1 MESVS
6 FFPYFLSLIFVLGLI
21 MGVAWLMARSG
32 FTTGTWFKSLNAGKN
47 RRLEILETMPL
58 DARRRVVIFR
68 RDDKEHVLIIGAT
81 SEHILES
88 DIKNPNQVTPNAGID
103 KN

>member
-6 FFPYFLSLIFVLGLI
+6 FLPYFLSLAFVLGLI
-21 MGVAWLMARSG
+21 MLVAWVLARSG

-68 RDDKEHVLIIGAT
+68 RDDKEHVMVIGAT
-81 SEHILES
+81 NEHILET
-88 DIKNPNQVTPNAGID
+88 DIKNSNPKPLDTQE
-103 KN
+103 